1 MSRTSTQVVKAGR
14 PRSEQL
20 HQAILKAA
28 LDLVLEIGFRAV
40 SIEAIAAKTGVG
52 KTTIYRRWPNK
63 AAVVMEAF
71 IAQLGKASYFPQN
84 DLAVERIR
92 MQMQRTAK
100 AFRGRVGALV
110 KALLAE
116 AQFDPE
122 LAIAFRDRWT
132 LPRRQLVVAVLEE
145 AIAQGEVQADIN
157 IEAAI
162 DLLYGPLYYRLQM
175 GTGPLSGEYVDR
187 VFEHGFAGLQRRPAS
202 SSSGFSPRGKLPVRR
217 VVK

>member
-1 MSRTSTQVVKAGR
+1 MSRTSTKAVKAGR

-63 AAVVMEAF
+63 AAVIMEAF
-71 IAQLGKASYFPQN
+71 IAQLGEASYFPEN
-84 DLAVERIR
+84 HLVVERIR

-116 AQFDPE
+116 AQFDSE

-132 LPRRQLVVAVLEE
+132 LPRRQLVASVLEE
-145 AIAQGEVQADIN
+145 AIAHGEVQADIN

-175 GTGPLSGEYVDR
+175 GTGPLSENYVNR
-187 VFEHGFAGLQRRPAS
+187 IFEHGLAGLRHRPDS
-202 SSSGFSPRGKLPVRR
+202 SLCGVRPRGKSPTDQ